1 MAVREDAKREPS
13 KGATPK
19 ERDTGLFA
27 KASAAGSPPSDDDAD
42 EELELLSL
50 LSRADLQECLA
61 MLTNVVS
68 PLHPQNDSE
77 ETRQAHT
84 PLAQL
89 NHTVL
94 LELRFPETSIYRHP
108 PGSSFEHQH
117 SSADSRRADEPP
129 GPERAG
135 STLSSAAGS
144 GSSGSTAGT
153 AKSGRGTAGSGTPPL
168 HPVLPRNP
176 PLDRPLPVYS
186 PQNPYAS
193 DGPFLPIKVAPFDA
207 PPMQG
212 ASAGTPAS
220 NQNPA
225 VPPPHRGVQQVAGT
239 LLPFLQ
245 VVATLQPENDL
256 VLCTTIL
263 ANMPLPVTLT
273 GSPEKDNKDE
283 AERDKRRA
291 RARADERR
299 GRERESADATEKA
312 AEVGRQQRLNEHK
325 VREQRPASMRS
336 SPVKPSV
343 DLPPVERPARIP
355 LPPTPSFGSSS
366 PFPDG
371 YKPSRPPLAQR
382 STSYSSIS
390 GASSGGSTVIGRPPG
405 SSTTPENR
413 SPHEQQVQ
421 QFADTAER
429 MGISARQSELPSS
442 GSAGPS
448 SRRGSYDRGL
458 SPSSRDEAG
467 PPSVPVSAGPP
478 TTHRPQQYSE
488 PIYGLGSVPLQT
500 PSVSEELK
508 ELWADDP
515 HRTNQVNELPRGFVK
530 EKESRAAVRRRGAA
544 EVGERRETDNEVRER
559 ERRRQ
564 TKKRDK
570 EWKREQDERNR
581 GHEGLGDLA
590 EQEEPPE
597 EGEGD
602 EAAEEDEADD
612 ADDGDAGDKY
622 EGVLGFDEE
631 DTGEDTAD
639 DTDADGAD
647 DLDNEEMDRL
657 RVKTRTGSTS
667 SDGSAHERE
676 QAAAEAHRAQA
687 QQEAEEERRKRQER
701 TRPEPERRRSSEE
714 RLALIDAVEPPRPER
729 RRQRD
734 VVRDEELLQ
743 EELGRPEDEAH
754 LVLQSSANLSDT
766 VSSTGSEASHASSSA
781 HRPGLSDG
789 PGSSVHDEGSDV
801 QGNAELRRY
810 GDPFFDLVAQTP
822 CGRMMLAVDWSATS
836 LGDIR
841 SWGGELRSHVMAML
855 ASPFSTA
862 IWYGADNVLL
872 YNDAYARL
880 LGPSKHPA
888 VLGKSGAEGWS
899 ELWDVLGPLAGQVF
913 SGKTLS
919 FSDHCNCI
927 MRNGALEET
936 CAFPTL
942 TLLRP
947 RSPLL
952 STGVTG

>member
-1 MAVREDAKREPS
+1 MYKRQTCIRTHVQR
-13 KGATPK
+13 AT
-19 ERDTGLFA
+19 T
-27 KASAAGSPPSDDDAD
+27 SNPPYTQ
-42 EELELLSL
+42 LLTPFELLGAL
-50 LSRADLQECLA
+50 TPDEIRA
-61 MLTNVVS
+61 VG
-68 PLHPQNDSE
+68 LH
-77 ETRQAHT
+77 A
-84 PLAQL
+84 
-89 NHTVL
+89 
-94 LELRFPETSIYRHP
+94 
-108 PGSSFEHQH
+108 
-117 SSADSRRADEPP
+117 
-129 GPERAG
+129 
-135 STLSSAAGS
+135 
-144 GSSGSTAGT
+144 
-153 AKSGRGTAGSGTPPL
+153 
-168 HPVLPRNP
+168 
-176 PLDRPLPVYS
+176 
-186 PQNPYAS
+186 
-193 DGPFLPIKVAPFDA
+193 
-207 PPMQG
+207 
-212 ASAGTPAS
+212 
-220 NQNPA
+220 
-225 VPPPHRGVQQVAGT
+225 
-239 LLPFLQ
+239 
-245 VVATLQPENDL
+245 
-256 VLCTTIL
+256 
-263 ANMPLPVTLT
+263 
-273 GSPEKDNKDE
+273 
-283 AERDKRRA
+283 
-291 RARADERR
+291 
-299 GRERESADATEKA
+299 
-312 AEVGRQQRLNEHK
+312 
-325 VREQRPASMRS
+325 EQRPAVKRGTLWYLNPQVFGPGIGCDDPFVRCRREAGLAPSDQGGVYVRGLAPLQHAQ
-336 SPVKPSV
+336 PV
-343 DLPPVERPARIP
+343 LPPA
-355 LPPTPSFGSSS
+355 LG
-366 PFPDG
+366 
-371 YKPSRPPLAQR
+371 L
-382 STSYSSIS
+382 
-390 GASSGGSTVIGRPPG
+390 
-405 SSTTPENR
+405 SSTLFNN
-413 SPHEQQVQ
+413 V
-421 QFADTAER
+421 
-429 MGISARQSELPSS
+429 
-442 GSAGPS
+442 
-448 SRRGSYDRGL
+448 
-458 SPSSRDEAG
+458 
-467 PPSVPVSAGPP
+467 
-478 TTHRPQQYSE
+478 
-488 PIYGLGSVPLQT
+488 
-500 PSVSEELK
+500 
-508 ELWADDP
+508 
-515 HRTNQVNELPRGFVK
+515 
-530 EKESRAAVRRRGAA
+530 
-544 EVGERRETDNEVRER
+544 
-559 ERRRQ
+559 
-564 TKKRDK
+564 
-570 EWKREQDERNR
+570 
-581 GHEGLGDLA
+581 LA
-590 EQEEPPE
+590 E

-754 LVLQSSANLSDT
+754 LVLQSPANLSDT